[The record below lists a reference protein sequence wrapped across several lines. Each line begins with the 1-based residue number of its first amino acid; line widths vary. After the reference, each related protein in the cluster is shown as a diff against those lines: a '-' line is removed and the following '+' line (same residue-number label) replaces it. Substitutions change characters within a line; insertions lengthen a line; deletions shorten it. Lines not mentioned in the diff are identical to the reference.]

1 MNSLCDNMNNLFVSL
16 TTKKWISRH
25 FEKTNQK
32 EKVILRGLHKKLQS
46 VALWSNIVQKAN

>member
-16 TTKKWISRH
+16 TTKKWISRN